1 MDDPLRAALDAVE
14 AHAPTYADD
23 LAAFVRIPSVSTSPE
38 HRADITAAAAWVAA
52 RLQRTGFP
60 EVRTI
65 ETPGNPVVVGRWS
78 VDAALP
84 TVVIYGHYD
93 VQPPEPLELWTSPPF
108 EPAVRDGRL
117 YGRGAADDK
126 GGVLTAIQ
134 AVQAWV
140 EAAGRPPVNV
150 TLIIEGEEEIGS
162 PHLPGVLREHSEL
175 LAGDLAISADGG
187 MYSADQPSLTVGTRG
202 LAGCQIDVVGAASD
216 LHSGMYGGVVP
227 NALEGL
233 AQILAAMRD
242 DHGRIAVPGFY
253 DGVQEPSQAVRDAL
267 AALPAGMR
275 EEPSAVGLTTWIG
288 EEGYS
293 PLERRWVRPTF
304 EINGMWGGYQ
314 GEGVKTVLP
323 NAAHAKITCRLV
335 EGQDPDHVLDA
346 IEAYV
351 TSLTPAGLQV
361 RVTRLAGKA
370 RAYQMP
376 VDHPSLPIAARCLED
391 VYGKEPVLVWVGGTV
406 PVTSDFRSI
415 LGMWCLYFAFGEPD
429 NSIHA
434 PNEFF
439 RIETIRRGTLATVR
453 LLQAI
458 AEQGD
463 DLKQG

>member
-1 MDDPLRAALDAVE
+1 MDDRLRAALNVVE
-14 AHAPTYADD
+14 AHANAYVDD

-38 HRADITAAAAWVAA
+38 HRADVAAAAAWVAA
-52 RLQRTGFP
+52 RLERAGVP
-60 EVRTI
+60 EVQTI
-65 ETPGNPVVVGRWS
+65 ATPGNPVVVGRWR

-93 VQPPEPLELWTSPPF
+93 VQPAEPLELWTSPPF
-108 EPAVRDGRL
+108 EPEVRDGRL

-126 GGVLTAIQ
+126 GGVLS
-134 AVQAWV
+134 AVQAV
-140 EAAGRPPVNV
+140 EAWAVADGRPPVNV
-150 TLIIEGEEEIGS
+150 TFVIEGEEEIGS
-162 PHLPGVLREHSEL
+162 PHLPGVLREHREL
-175 LAGDLAISADGG
+175 LAGDLAISADGS
-187 MYSADQPSLTVGTRG
+187 MYSENQPSLTVGTRG
-202 LAGCQIDVVGAASD
+202 LAGCQIDVVGASSD

-227 NALEGL
+227 NPLEGL
-233 AQILAAMRD
+233 SHILAAMRD
-242 DHGRIAVPGFY
+242 EHGRIAVPGFY
-253 DGVQEPSQAVRDAL
+253 DGVQEPSQDVRDAL
-267 AALPAGMR
+267 AALPADLQQ
-275 EEPSAVGLTTWIG
+275 EPAAVGLTTWTG

-351 TSLTPAGLQV
+351 ASLAPAGLEA
-361 RVTRLAGKA
+361 RVTRLPGKA

-376 VDHPSLPIAARCLED
+376 VDHPSLSLAARCLEE
-391 VYGKEPVLVWVGGTV
+391 VYGKEPVRVWVGGTV

-439 RIETIRRGTLATVR
+439 RLPTIQRGTAATVR
-453 LLQAI
+453 LLQAL
-458 AEQGD
+458 AEHGD
-463 DLKQG
+463 ELRQS